1 MAKSYVK
8 SMIVAIQIAWL
19 IAWFGHDLQAHQRA
33 TYWYIVFLVLGAVG
47 LVIIIYKHTLKQ
59 ELTQLQERK
68 EQTDIRHQAM
78 RQAIEREQERLE
90 RQLKAKGIHLSKSEI
105 ENELLK

>member
-33 TYWYIVFLVLGAVG
+33 TYWYVVFLVLGVVG

-68 EQTDIRHQAM
+68 DQTDIRHQAM

>member
-1 MAKSYVK
+1 
-8 SMIVAIQIAWL
+8 MIVAIQIAWL

-68 EQTDIRHQAM
+68 DQIDIRHQAM
-78 RQAIEREQERLE
+78 RQEIEREQERLE

>member
-8 SMIVAIQIAWL
+8 SMIIAIQIAWL

-47 LVIIIYKHTLKQ
+47 LVIIIYKHALKQ

-68 EQTDIRHQAM
+68 ELTDIRHQAM

>member
-68 EQTDIRHQAM
+68 DQIDIRHQAM

>member
-8 SMIVAIQIAWL
+8 LMIVAIQIAWL

-59 ELTQLQERK
+59 ELTQLQERRD
-68 EQTDIRHQAM
+68 QTDIRHQAM

>member
-68 EQTDIRHQAM
+68 DQIDIRHQAM
-78 RQAIEREQERLE
+78 RQEIEREQERLE

>member
-47 LVIIIYKHTLKQ
+47 LLIIIYKHTLKQ

-68 EQTDIRHQAM
+68 DQIDIRHQAM

>member
-33 TYWYIVFLVLGAVG
+33 TYWSIVFLVLGAVG
-47 LVIIIYKHTLKQ
+47 LVIIIYKHALKQ

-68 EQTDIRHQAM
+68 DQTDIRHQAM
-78 RQAIEREQERLE
+78 RQAIEHEQKRLE
-90 RQLKAKGIHLSKSEI
+90 CQLKAKGIHLSKSEI

>member
-8 SMIVAIQIAWL
+8 SMIIAIQMAWL

-68 EQTDIRHQAM
+68 DQIDIRHQAM

>member
-68 EQTDIRHQAM
+68 DQTDIRHQAM

>member
-68 EQTDIRHQAM
+68 DQIDIRHQVM

>member
-8 SMIVAIQIAWL
+8 SMIVAIQMAWL

-47 LVIIIYKHTLKQ
+47 LVIIIYKQSLKQ
-59 ELTQLQERK
+59 ELAQLQERK
-68 EQTDIRHQAM
+68 DQTDIRHQAM

>member
-59 ELTQLQERK
+59 ELTQLQERRD
-68 EQTDIRHQAM
+68 QTDIRHQAM

>member
-8 SMIVAIQIAWL
+8 SIIVAIQIAWL

-68 EQTDIRHQAM
+68 DQIDIRHQAM

>member
-1 MAKSYVK
+1 MVKSYVK
-8 SMIVAIQIAWL
+8 SMIVAIQMAWL

-33 TYWYIVFLVLGAVG
+33 TYWSIVFLVLGAVG

-68 EQTDIRHQAM
+68 DQIDIRHQAM

>member
-68 EQTDIRHQAM
+68 DQIDIRHQAM

-90 RQLKAKGIHLSKSEI
+90 RQLKAKGIHLSKAEI

>member
-1 MAKSYVK
+1 
-8 SMIVAIQIAWL
+8 MIVAIQIAWL

-68 EQTDIRHQAM
+68 DQIDIRHQAM

>member
-8 SMIVAIQIAWL
+8 SMIVAIQMAWL

-68 EQTDIRHQAM
+68 DQIDIRHQAM

>member
-19 IAWFGHDLQAHQRA
+19 IAWFGYDLQAHQRA

-68 EQTDIRHQAM
+68 DQIDIRHQAM

-90 RQLKAKGIHLSKSEI
+90 RQLKAKGIHLSKPEI

>member
-8 SMIVAIQIAWL
+8 SMIIAIQIAWL

-68 EQTDIRHQAM
+68 DQTDIRHQAM

>member
-8 SMIVAIQIAWL
+8 SMIIAIQIAWL

-68 EQTDIRHQAM
+68 DQIDIRHQAM

>member
-8 SMIVAIQIAWL
+8 SMIIAIQIAWL

-33 TYWYIVFLVLGAVG
+33 TYWYVVFLVLGVVG

-68 EQTDIRHQAM
+68 DQTDIRHQAM

>member
-8 SMIVAIQIAWL
+8 SMIIAIQIAWL

-68 EQTDIRHQAM
+68 DQIDIRHQAM

-90 RQLKAKGIHLSKSEI
+90 RQLKAKGIHLSKAEI

>member
-8 SMIVAIQIAWL
+8 SMIVAIQMAWL

-68 EQTDIRHQAM
+68 DQTDIRHQAM

>member
-68 EQTDIRHQAM
+68 DQIDIRHQAM
-78 RQAIEREQERLE
+78 LQAIEREQERLE
-90 RQLKAKGIHLSKSEI
+90 RQLKTKGIHLSKSEI